1 MKVTEKEKREVFR
14 LVVNMIMARI
24 RMTMMRTII
33 MRMTMMTTMTSMMM
47 SRYQQMERNKRRRE
61 AKEKEHSS
69 LSSIRWLLIRLD
81 SCHGQNDTI

>member
-1 MKVTEKEKREVFR
+1 
-14 LVVNMIMARI
+14 
-24 RMTMMRTII
+24 
-33 MRMTMMTTMTSMMM
+33 MMTTLTMMM

-81 SCHGQNDTI
+81 KKEREGFYLHLKG